1 MTELISKPVVKL
13 PRKRQTLLFAD
24 HEAFAANTDFLVSD
38 KLYVDPLPPT
48 VTATDVIDLLRSCE
62 PVDADLS
69 TGVIQFS
76 SVEKA
81 DRAYTLF
88 NGATIKDTNCQLQL
102 RAHSSGTY
110 GEPEATSGIL
120 SISNLPL
127 NTNNHLLYDIFR
139 PFGPMALCKIIMD
152 QGQFKGTALVQYFR
166 SADADAASAEMNNKS
181 VQGSIITVSPFV
193 PKKMR
198 HHSGGL
204 ESTRESIDMSPVAN
218 QQQQQRPVSMYYNSN
233 TTPVPL
239 QQHEKTSPNIDYT
252 NLYIK
257 NLDLTVDSPDL
268 FSHFNDC
275 GRIISARV
283 MKTHKLSNLKALDL
297 SVSVKSKRHHAH

>member
-1 MTELISKPVVKL
+1 MSLTFLEAVNLLSKPFD
-13 PRKRQTLLFAD
+13 QTLTPNSACYL
-24 HEAFAANTDFLVSD
+24 TQS
-38 KLYVDPLPPT
+38 LYHC
-48 VTATDVIDLLRSCE
+48 S
-62 PVDADLS
+62 ADLS

-166 SADADAASAEMNNKS
+166 SADADAASAEM
-181 VQGSIITVSPFV
+181 VSIS
-193 PKKMR
+193 
-198 HHSGGL
+198 
-204 ESTRESIDMSPVAN
+204 
-218 QQQQQRPVSMYYNSN
+218 
-233 TTPVPL
+233 
-239 QQHEKTSPNIDYT
+239 
-252 NLYIK
+252 
-257 NLDLTVDSPDL
+257 
-268 FSHFNDC
+268 
-275 GRIISARV
+275 
-283 MKTHKLSNLKALDL
+283 
-297 SVSVKSKRHHAH
+297 